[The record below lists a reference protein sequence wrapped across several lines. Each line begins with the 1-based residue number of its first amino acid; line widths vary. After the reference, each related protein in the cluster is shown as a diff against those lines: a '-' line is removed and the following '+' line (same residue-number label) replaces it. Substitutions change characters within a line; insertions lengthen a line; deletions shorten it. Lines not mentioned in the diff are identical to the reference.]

1 MLKKSKKK
9 LFSFFKQVS
18 QIQLSRHLAT
28 VKDHHRWSKLEIP
41 FCLRTQLSLKL
52 QRNTIE
58 PTLRYSFNKNLIRSK
73 SLRRGSSKYWF
84 PTKNYLETRKT
95 EIWKQRFEMITI
107 NNTKSNIR
115 CPTKLI
121 NTTRTIHFPLFL
133 LNNLLHSLF
142 SWRYCLLG
150 GWTVTFQS

>member
-41 FCLRTQLSLKL
+41 FCLRTQLSLKS

-58 PTLRYSFNKNLIRSK
+58 PTLRYSFNTNLIRSK
-73 SLRRGSSKYWF
+73 SLRRRSSKYRF
-84 PTKNYLETRKT
+84 LTKDYLEKRKT

-107 NNTKSNIR
+107 NNTKSNKSR
-115 CPTKLI
+115 PTKLI
-121 NTTRTIHFPLFL
+121 NTTRTIHFPVFL
-133 LNNLLHSLF
+133 LNNF
-142 SWRYCLLG
+142 
-150 GWTVTFQS
+150 